1 MLARYEDYAGNIPG
15 PVQEYPNLND
25 PLFRQLLNGI
35 DAIYDGKELDQMTSA
50 KDPLNGA
57 VATAMYFAD
66 LNKPMSEFFKT
77 KILGDKENHCLCGEN
92 GTLSLFN

>member
-1 MLARYEDYAGNIPG
+1 MLDGAVGYPYSPDTRDYAGNIPG

-50 KDPLNGA
+50 KDPLNGT
-57 VATAMYFAD
+57 VTTALYW
-66 LNKPMSEFFKT
+66 
-77 KILGDKENHCLCGEN
+77 I
-92 GTLSLFN
+92 